1 MNQLG
6 RHYRDPLDT
15 ADPHCNYELQ
25 GVKCNFFTSGN
36 DLADLPYPDEITL
49 GPVSD
54 ASPPSSSDLSAI
66 LALLNLQKT
75 EAENQ
80 RVLHEQQA
88 ESQRLLHQQ
97 QADQM
102 RLLQVQVS
110 SLLQRDQPAAS
121 VSTPT
126 TTTTVSS
133 STMTTPAVSTAPFLP
148 TFSTFSAPQ
157 VVTSAAA
164 SLSSALQSGLA
175 PPGNYTGLTMDHL
188 RADPVMMS
196 QAAAVLARAT
206 QNVPPLNLNPLDGMG
221 DTLRGLQNNQVVISS
236 VDQLY
241 KATTV
246 NKQLR
251 CHEFAQTGQFSY
263 RHQLKQDN
271 INAVSLLLVH

>member
-6 RHYRDPLDT
+6 RHYRDPLDP
-15 ADPHCNYELQ
+15 ADPHCDYELQ
-25 GVKCNFFTSGN
+25 GVKCTFFTSGN
-36 DLADLPYPDEITL
+36 DLAEIPYPDEITL

-66 LALLNLQKT
+66 LALLNLQKA

-102 RLLQVQVS
+102 RLVQVQVS

-126 TTTTVSS
+126 TATTVSS
-133 STMTTPAVSTAPFLP
+133 SRMTTPAVATAPFLP
-148 TFSTFSAPQ
+148 TFSTFS
-157 VVTSAAA
+157 VTSAAA
-164 SLSSALQSGLA
+164 SLSSALQSGMA
-175 PPGNYTGLTMDHL
+175 PLGNYTGLTMDHL

-206 QNVPPLNLNPLDGMG
+206 QNVPPLNLNAGRHG
-221 DTLRGLQNNQVVISS
+221 G
-236 VDQLY
+236 
-241 KATTV
+241 
-246 NKQLR
+246 
-251 CHEFAQTGQFSY
+251 HAQGSAEQSGGY
-263 RHQLKQDN
+263 
-271 INAVSLLLVH
+271 